1 MVKSLNLSLAQEIV
15 NVFVLPG
22 VLKQVH
28 KPVEFFTGLTVQL
41 VYDIV
46 LKDVWAE
53 SQPVALSLT

>member
-28 KPVEFFTGLTVQL
+28 KTVEFTTGLTVQL